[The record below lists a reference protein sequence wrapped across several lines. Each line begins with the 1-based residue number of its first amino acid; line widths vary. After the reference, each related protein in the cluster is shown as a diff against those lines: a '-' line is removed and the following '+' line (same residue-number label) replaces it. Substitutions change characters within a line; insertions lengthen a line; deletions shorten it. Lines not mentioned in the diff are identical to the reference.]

1 MDLCVFAYGCI
12 GFKASYVG
20 MWNATWS
27 RNSTNLIMMPII
39 SNAHPN
45 TPPNTM
51 DGDGKVS
58 SFLTNSLLYDWL
70 SSPQWAQS
78 KPRMRFQRSFIPVS
92 NTQKG
97 HVWNASLFSGIQ
109 VLYIYRSR
117 CQKRYTYIHHR
128 YSYLRFSVIYID
140 KFSVRDEPTY
150 TISIS

>member
-1 MDLCVFAYGCI
+1 
-12 GFKASYVG
+12 
-20 MWNATWS
+20 
-27 RNSTNLIMMPII
+27 
-39 SNAHPN
+39 
-45 TPPNTM
+45 M

-109 VLYIYRSR
+109 VLYIYIGAVARNN
-117 CQKRYTYIHHR
+117 TH
-128 YSYLRFSVIYID
+128 IYIID
-140 KFSVRDEPTY
+140 IRILDFQLY
-150 TISIS
+150 IYI